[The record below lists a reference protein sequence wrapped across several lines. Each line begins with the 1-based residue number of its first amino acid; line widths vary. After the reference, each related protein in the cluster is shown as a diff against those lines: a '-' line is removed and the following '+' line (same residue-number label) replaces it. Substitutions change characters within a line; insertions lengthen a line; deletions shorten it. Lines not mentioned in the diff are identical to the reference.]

1 MYTNIDLINVNNN
14 NKKNFKLLK
23 LYILKNNVAFLI
35 DHVNSNF

>member
-23 LYILKNNVAFLI
+23 LYFLKIMLHF
-35 DHVNSNF
+35 

>member
-23 LYILKNNVAFLI
+23 LYILKIML
-35 DHVNSNF
+35 HL